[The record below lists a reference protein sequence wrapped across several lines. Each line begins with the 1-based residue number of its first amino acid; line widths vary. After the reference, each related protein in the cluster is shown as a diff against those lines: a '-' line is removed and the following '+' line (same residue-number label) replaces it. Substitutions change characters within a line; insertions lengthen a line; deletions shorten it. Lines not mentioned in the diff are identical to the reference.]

1 MTDTITIALDGMGG
15 DYAPESVVAGANMA
29 LKKLPKTV
37 QFNIYGDEK
46 IISPMMDKF
55 PKLKKR
61 VRLFHT
67 DEAVLPDD
75 KPSFALR
82 KRKKSSMQLA
92 INSVRDGDA
101 NAIVSSGNTGAL
113 MALSLFTLRPIENVS
128 RPAIC
133 SPMPTERGA
142 SVMLDLGANVECDA
156 DNLVQ
161 FAIMGVDYARTVL
174 HVQKPTVGL
183 LNIGSEE
190 MKGRD
195 EIRLAAEILKG
206 YDDDTFTYYGFVEG
220 DDIAKGTVDV
230 IVTDGFTGNVAL
242 KSIEGLAKLMGTS
255 LKQSIKR
262 NAFSWLGIPFIFPA
276 LSGFRKQFDARR
288 HNGAVLAG
296 LNGIVVKSHGGTD
309 ALGFAT
315 AIDVAFEM
323 ARDGYAE
330 SLKKHLE
337 S

>member
-1 MTDTITIALDGMGG
+1 MTDKITIALDGMGG
-15 DYAPESVVAGANMA
+15 DDAPEAIITGANMA
-29 LKKLPKTV
+29 LKRLPKNV
-37 QFNIYGDEK
+37 DYSIYGDESVL
-46 IISPMMDKF
+46 SPMMAKF
-55 PKLKKR
+55 PKLQKR
-61 VRLFHT
+61 AQLFHT
-67 DEAVLPDD
+67 DDAVLPDD

-92 INSVRDGDA
+92 INAVRDGDA
-101 NAIVSSGNTGAL
+101 DATVSAGNTGAL

-174 HVQKPTVGL
+174 HVEKPTVGL

-206 YDDDTFTYYGFVEG
+206 YDDDTFSYYGFIEG

-242 KSIEGLAKLMGTS
+242 KSIEGLAKLMAQS
-255 LKQSIKR
+255 LKQSIKG
-262 NAFSWLGIPFIFPA
+262 NILAWLGIPFLFPA
-276 LSGFRKQFDARR
+276 LAGFRKQFDARR

-296 LNGIVVKSHGGTD
+296 LNGVVVKSHGGTD
-309 ALGFAT
+309 ALGFST
-315 AIDVAFEM
+315 AIYVAYEM

-330 SLKKHLE
+330 SVKKHLE
-337 S
+337 N